1 MSAIVP
7 ELTERL
13 HVHMSNSNHAHELDD
28 LIEMMPRSCKSEV
41 PTGREGT
48 GNRDYGYRSSRLWVP
63 IVAIKGTDRRD

>member
-41 PTGREGT
+41 PTGR
-48 GNRDYGYRSSRLWVP
+48 
-63 IVAIKGTDRRD
+63 KGTDHRD